1 MDHRKMSKVTLT
13 THILVTT
20 VILFISVSKVYFPDY
35 ATYTTDDFVNVTLS
49 DRLKTVI
56 TIIKEQFEVFQS
68 TISYST
74 CLQEKLSF
82 FRNKESP

>member
-13 THILVTT
+13 THILVTAA
-20 VILFISVSKVYFPDY
+20 ILFISVSKVHFPDY